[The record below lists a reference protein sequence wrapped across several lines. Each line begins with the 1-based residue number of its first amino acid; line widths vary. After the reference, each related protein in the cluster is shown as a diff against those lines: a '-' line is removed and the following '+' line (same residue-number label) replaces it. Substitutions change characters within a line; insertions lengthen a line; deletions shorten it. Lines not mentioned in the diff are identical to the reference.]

1 MRQTASLFDHFVCES
16 EQVWWDSEA
25 DGVGGL
31 DVDLQHNRCRLLD
44 GQVSREV
51 SLEDT
56 IARRGP
62 LTCRFTEATTVAV
75 ANAIKKIVSA
85 ALF

>member
-1 MRQTASLFDHFVCES
+1 MRQTASLFDHFVCAT

-44 GQVSREV
+44 WVPSAKGLPVYSIDHEV
-51 SLEDT
+51 GFF
-56 IARRGP
+56 IRP
-62 LTCRFTEATTVAV
+62 LPRHSSHFAG
-75 ANAIKKIVSA
+75 
-85 ALF
+85 